1 MSKKRKS
8 TLFETFFDG
17 NMTLSTGEFFKQ
29 LEASGVM
36 ACELVSSLRPLALN
50 RTQLTDLQR
59 TLERRNAA
67 ATNGVKIELEF
78 AARVAWSDKT
88 TPIPILEFTF
98 KVSGDDTLD
107 AFAIHDLI
115 DDLAPFFIRRSGPTD
130 LRDYL
135 KTKYAETKIQKTQK

>member
-8 TLFETFFDG
+8 MLFEKFLDG
-17 NMTLSTGEFFKQ
+17 NMTLSTAEFFKQ
-29 LEASGVM
+29 MVASGVM
-36 ACELVSSLRPLALN
+36 MCELVSSLHPLALN

-59 TLERRNAA
+59 MLERRNAA
-67 ATNGVKIELEF
+67 ATNGVTIEIEF

-88 TPIPILEFTF
+88 TPIPILEFVF

-115 DDLAPFFIRRSGPTD
+115 DELAPFFIRRSGSSD

-135 KTKYAETKIQKTQK
+135 KTKYAETKIQKTQN